1 MTWSMW
7 LVLGLCLLAGEMLVP
22 GGLFLLFFGLGALVV
37 GLLSMIGLLGQAWTE
52 WMIFALVS
60 LGLLVLLRAK
70 LKLIFGKGSVQDV
83 DSYVGELAVV
93 LEKLVAGGRGKVEL
107 RGSSWTALNVGVSD
121 LEIGSRVRVQKVDGL
136 TVHVVAE

>member
-7 LVLGLCLLAGEMLVP
+7 IVLGLCLLAGEMLVP

>member
-1 MTWSMW
+1 MW

>member
-1 MTWSMW
+1 
-7 LVLGLCLLAGEMLVP
+7 
-22 GGLFLLFFGLGALVV
+22 
-37 GLLSMIGLLGQAWTE
+37 MIGLLGQAWTE